1 VYLGKEEFL
10 KAWYEENKILTR
22 FPHTGKIFNT
32 IQTSNSVSLLRRI
45 VNIGVLISVSLIVVW
60 LARYSCLFRWLVT
73 LEIVFFIVVTLFF
86 GGVDSWEIL
95 NH

>member
-10 KAWYEENKILTR
+10 KVWYEENKILTR

-32 IQTSNSVSLLRRI
+32 VQSSNSGSLLRRI
-45 VNIGVLISVSLIVVW
+45 VNIGVLVSASLIVVW
-60 LARYSCLFRWLVT
+60 LVRYSGLFRWLVT

-86 GGVDSWEIL
+86 GGVDYLEIL